1 MLKYVISLVLL
12 LNLAF
17 AEQNFEDF
25 EQEYQKREIQD
36 DFYSYN
42 KAMSRFNYNFYYYLL
57 RPVTL
62 SYKSVMPEIA
72 RTGIKNIFETTR
84 SPLKIANHLLS
95 FEFKKAGEEF
105 GRFCINVI
113 FGLGMLDSASK
124 TSLKS
129 YEADFGTTLGKWG
142 VGGGSHLVL
151 PFLGPYNIR
160 DALSLPINWFLTPE
174 AYIGNFW
181 LGASVNGSLK
191 VNELSFEHEKVDD
204 IYQNSVDYYI
214 FMRDAYE
221 QRRQELIK

>member
-1 MLKYVISLVLL
+1 MSLVVFLSIL
-12 LNLAF
+12 F
-17 AEQNFEDF
+17 AEENFEDF

-36 DFYSYN
+36 SFYKYN
-42 KAMSRFNYNFYYYLL
+42 KAMSQFNYNFYRYVL
-57 RPVTL
+57 RPTTL
-62 SYKSVMPEIA
+62 SYKIIMPEVA
-72 RTGIKNIFETTR
+72 RTGIKNLFETTR
-84 SPLKIANHLLS
+84 SPLKIVNHLLS

-113 FGLGMLDSASK
+113 FGFGMLDSASQ

-142 VGGGSHLVL
+142 IGGGSHIVL
-151 PFLGPYNIR
+151 PFLGPYNMR
-160 DALSLPINWFLTPE
+160 DVLSLPVNWFLTPE

-181 LGASVNGSLK
+181 LGVGINATLR
-191 VNELSFEHEKVDD
+191 VNELSFEHEKIDD
-204 IYQNSVDYYI
+204 IYQNSVNYYI